1 MGEARTSDTASGG
14 GGGCFPKVE
23 GGESFCVRVR
33 LT

>member
-23 GGESFCVRVR
+23 GSPSVSESV
-33 LT
+33 